1 MLTITSPFGAT
12 MTLVFLNHHTIQ
24 QRENCN
30 RTEYL
35 STLESSQVSVYR
47 KQRYQN
53 VSKEPQFL
61 WKEN

>member
-1 MLTITSPFGAT
+1 

-35 STLESSQVSVYR
+35 STPESSQVSVYR